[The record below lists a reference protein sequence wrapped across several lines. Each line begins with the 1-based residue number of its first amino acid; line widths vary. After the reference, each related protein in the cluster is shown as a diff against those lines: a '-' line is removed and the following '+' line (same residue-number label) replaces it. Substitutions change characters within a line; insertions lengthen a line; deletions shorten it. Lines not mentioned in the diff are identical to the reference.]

1 MGRHISHGRCV
12 LLRHTT
18 TYHNDEE
25 MPQFGRKDAQEHAE
39 RPEKSAC
46 GEERLRMT
54 AMFNESK

>member
-1 MGRHISHGRCV
+1 M

-39 RPEKSAC
+39 RPENSAC